1 MSYVTWT
8 ELMDFIN
15 LFLNSVGVLIA
26 VLAYFKNN
34 KK

>member
-1 MSYVTWT
+1 
-8 ELMDFIN
+8 MDFIN